1 MFFATDA
8 YNGFSGGMW
17 VTLVKSDW
25 KVRVVWMM
33 DLRRL
38 GVFAVLL
45 FISWCSVVLAQDYR
59 YRYPYYYDYGQPYV
73 GRDLLL
79 QQDVTRLREDMRRQ
93 QRQIEEQTRLQE
105 EQTRLLRQQGST
117 QHRVTAMQACY
128 YRYDAGLDLC
138 EDLFDKTSAE
148 YAACLEKV
156 VASNPACAPDISR
169 AASRGSRSSSRD
181 QTP

>member
-1 MFFATDA
+1 
-8 YNGFSGGMW
+8 MW
-17 VTLVKSDW
+17 VTLVAS
-25 KVRVVWMM
+25 V
-33 DLRRL
+33 RRL
-38 GVFAVLL
+38 RVMSIMNIPKAGFIAVLL
-45 FISWCSVVLAQDYR
+45 CIPWGSTVLAQDYW

-117 QHRVTAMQACY
+117 QHRVSAMQACY

-138 EDLFDKTSAE
+138 EDLFDKASAE

-156 VASNPACAPDISR
+156 VASNPACAPDINRS
-169 AASRGSRSSSRD
+169 ASRPGGQVRS
-181 QTP
+181 P